1 MTKQELYEQFILELD
16 RSLVIDDKTREYWVK
31 NFKTL
36 PVSAVDFFY
45 RQLLVANRHV
55 DTMVAVGI
63 DADPSLAEQIVQKGK
78 IVKKK
83 ALKFQESESA
93 QEENPEE
100 FLKASLT

>member
-1 MTKQELYEQFILELD
+1 MTNQELYDKFIVELD
-16 RSLVIDDKTREYWVK
+16 RSLVIDDKTREYWIK
-31 NFKTL
+31 NYKTL

-45 RQLLVANRHV
+45 QELLAANKHV

-63 DADPSLAEQIVQKGK
+63 DADPSLAEQVVQKGK
-78 IVKKK
+78 NVKKK
-83 ALKFQESESA
+83 TLQFQEKESS